1 MPGIGTSGLMSG
13 DWKRSEGPSQ
23 DRWQPRQSS
32 TLQRKQAGS
41 VNPAVI
47 GHFSSVCER
56 FGGLPYA
63 VRGTREW

>member
-32 TLQRKQAGS
+32 TLQREPVRV
-41 VNPAVI
+41 VNAAII
-47 GHFSSVCER
+47 GHFSGVYHP
-56 FGGLPYA
+56 F
-63 VRGTREW
+63 